1 MQLEL
6 EWREVPWGSFG
17 PFKYLDFVVDGES
30 LGNDR
35 YRAWGVSVLGN
46 GVSDWEETQAR
57 RLLLDEPPEA
67 DDRVSLYVDPLEGAM
82 DGGAVTVLIAHQG
95 NEIVWRDA
103 AWSQDDSNSELASG
117 LWHNCGAYQ
126 QWPDLRFKADEYR
139 HLIEGRPRPS

>member
-82 DGGAVTVLIAHQG
+82 DGGAVTVIIEQQG
-95 NEIVWRDA
+95 DEIVWREA
-103 AWSQDDSNSELASG
+103 AWSSIDSDAEPPLYIG
-117 LWHNCGAYQ
+117 HRRDAYR
-126 QWPDLRFKADEYR
+126 QWPELRFNAAEYR
-139 HLIEGRPRPS
+139 HLIEGRQRPS